1 MGSIM
6 GFFDGIYDLLV
17 GSSSYK
23 HIQSY
28 KRDDL
33 LRWWTYDEDIFLNRF
48 EIINQCSCSEY
59 ETVRYLAFL
68 LVEISLR
75 CHQAPVPVPY
85 QCGIIS
91 LYIYWLVVWNIS
103 YCSIQLGIIIPICE
117 LIFFRGVGIPPTNL
131 NHEFSDSKWDM
142 DLTSATLSHCPTVP
156 QKIVN
161 QPSNQPQCGFHGTK
175 MWVFSHDEF
184 GI

>member
-117 LIFFRGVGIPPTNL
+117 LIFFRGVGIPPTSTYIYNIIYTYIL
-131 NHEFSDSKWDM
+131 YYIYYIYIYIIHIIC
-142 DLTSATLSHCPTVP
+142 HHQV
-156 QKIVN
+156 VV
-161 QPSNQPQCGFHGTK
+161 GG
-175 MWVFSHDEF
+175 
-184 GI
+184 